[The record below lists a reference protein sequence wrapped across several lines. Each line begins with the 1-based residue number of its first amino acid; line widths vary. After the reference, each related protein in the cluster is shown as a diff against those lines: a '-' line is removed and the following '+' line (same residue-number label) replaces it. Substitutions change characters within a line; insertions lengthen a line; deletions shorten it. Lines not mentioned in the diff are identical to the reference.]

1 MSNHR
6 SDAQASRIT
15 LEARPQPILLV
26 VDAIQLRGWAE
37 SSCFRYPALLVAF
50 WACFVGTAFGQT
62 PAKIDFGRDVLP
74 ILRQNC
80 FGCHGPSLQMNGFRL
95 DRRSSV
101 FKNGIRRVVPGSSE
115 NSFLYHR
122 LIGTAYGLQM
132 PPTGPL
138 RPEQIATIKA
148 WIDQGA
154 EWPDALANEA
164 AVPPPN
170 PKALVMIEA
179 LRQGDRASFLK
190 SVAKDPKLLNCRGPE
205 GSTPFMYAV
214 LYGDTALLEQLLKK
228 GTNLNTRNDTGA
240 TALMWAAAT
249 NLEKTRV
256 LLAHNAE
263 VNVLSD
269 DKRTPLMIAAG
280 RPGGAATVKLLLDH
294 GATVNPTKNPATES
308 SPLIQAAL
316 AGDAELMRMLMDRGA
331 DVKSTGAAALV
342 VAVTM
347 HCGKC
352 VDLLVKQ
359 GLDKYAY
366 TSTLLQTA
374 MFADASTIRLML
386 DHGADVNAMDPLGHT
401 ALMYAA
407 VSDLLPVET
416 VELLVEHRADVNAKS
431 QHRQSG
437 DTGLPI
443 LDIANFHGNTP
454 VTGILIKAG
463 AAGASHPVTLH
474 KPQRADTIQAAIQ
487 RGLPLIQRA
496 DAQFTA
502 KSGCISCHNNSL
514 AAMAVGSAR
523 RSGFRVDEPVSA
535 RQVSTNVTY
544 LEQHRQPLYQA
555 FFAGQAGDG
564 AALVDSFAPG
574 VVAYVLVGLE
584 AEGYKPD
591 LNTDAVAMYLKS
603 RQMPDGHWEGPS
615 ATDRPPLCSDRI
627 GQTVLAMRGLQLYA
641 PNVDKPEYE
650 KSIRLAASWIERVEP
665 KTNEDRIWRLLGLAW
680 TAKNKDLT
688 RKAMQNVLV
697 QQRSDGGWSD
707 LPSMESNAYVS
718 GRALVALQ
726 AAGLDISNPAFQ
738 RGTQFLLNT
747 QMPDGSWY
755 VKTRAL
761 AFQPYFEGGF
771 PYGADQFISAAGT
784 SWAVMALTRASQSV
798 TSGTESLA
806 RNETR

>member
-1 MSNHR
+1 MYQKQIVS
-6 SDAQASRIT
+6 
-15 LEARPQPILLV
+15 LGL
-26 VDAIQLRGWAE
+26 
-37 SSCFRYPALLVAF
+37 
-50 WACFVGTAFGQT
+50 WACFGMGAFGQT
-62 PAKIDFGRDVLP
+62 SAKIDFGRDVLP

-101 FKNGIRRVVPGSSE
+101 FKNGIRRVVPGSSA

-132 PPTGPL
+132 PPAGPL

-164 AVPPPN
+164 DVPLPN
-170 PKALVMIEA
+170 PKAIAMIDA
-179 LRQGDRASFLK
+179 LRRADRASFLK
-190 SVAKDPKLLNCRGPE
+190 SVAEDPKLLNCRGPE

-214 LYGDTALLEQLLKK
+214 LYGDTPLLEQLLKQ
-228 GTNLNTRNDTGA
+228 GANPNLRNDTRA
-240 TALMWAAAT
+240 TAFMWAAT

-256 LLAHNAE
+256 LLDHNAE
-263 VNVLSD
+263 VNVLSE

-280 RPGGAATVKLLLDH
+280 RPGGAAIVKLLLDH

-316 AGDAELMRMLMDRGA
+316 AGDAELMRMLIDRGA
-331 DVKSTGAAALV
+331 DVKSAGAAALV

-347 HCGKC
+347 NCSKC

-359 GLDKYAY
+359 GLDKNAY

-374 MFADASTIRLML
+374 MFADASMIRLLL

-416 VELLVEHRADVNAKS
+416 VKLLVEHRADVNAKS
-431 QHRQSG
+431 QHKQSG

-443 LDIANFHGNTP
+443 LDIANFHGDTP

-463 AAGASHPVTLH
+463 AAGTSHPVTLP
-474 KPQRADTIQAAIQ
+474 KPQRAGSIQAAIE
-487 RGLPLIQRA
+487 RGLPLIQQA
-496 DAQFTA
+496 DARFTA

-514 AAMAVGSAR
+514 AAMAVGSVR
-523 RSGFRVDEPVSA
+523 RNGFRVDEPVSA
-535 RQVSTNVTY
+535 RQVRTNVTY

-574 VVAYVLVGLE
+574 VAAYVLVGLE

-603 RQMPDGHWEGPS
+603 RQMPDGRWEGPS

-641 PNVDKPEYE
+641 PNVDQPEYE
-650 KSIRLAASWIERVEP
+650 KAIRLAASWIERVEP

-680 TAKNKDLT
+680 TAKNKDVT
-688 RKAMQNVLV
+688 RKAMQSVLV
-697 QQRSDGGWSD
+697 QQRPDGGWSD
-707 LPSMESNAYVS
+707 LPSMESNAYAS

-726 AAGLDISNPAFQ
+726 AAGIDISNPAFQ

-761 AFQPYFEGGF
+761 AFQPYFDGGF

-798 TSGTESLA
+798 TNGNESLA
-806 RNETR
+806 RK